1 MVYTVTLNPALDCFV
16 RPGHFAPGEVCRYGG
31 ARFLPGGKG
40 VNVSLLLR
48 SLGVETTA
56 SGIAAGF
63 TGREL
68 CRLLELS
75 GCPADFVTLPEG
87 NTRLNIKIMPEGQP
101 ETALN
106 GGGPAVSMEDLA
118 PLERRIAG
126 LAPGDFLVLAGS
138 VPDSLPPDV
147 YPRLMAAAP
156 RGVETVV
163 DTSGPALIEAAKM
176 RPFLIKPNLQELGEA
191 FGTELSGPRE
201 AAEYAGRLQ
210 ALGAR
215 NVAVTLGGGGAL
227 LLTESGS
234 LLERPALPG
243 GEVSSVGAGD
253 SFVAGFLYGWLRE
266 RDESKA
272 LDWAM
277 AAGAATAFS
286 PGIAEGDDVREL
298 YGRSFGDGRIS

>member
-16 RPGHFAPGEVCRYGG
+16 SPGRFAPGEVCRYGG

-40 VNVSLLLR
+40 VNVSLLLQ

-68 CRLLELS
+68 CRLLGLS
-75 GCPADFVTLPEG
+75 GCPADFVILPEG
-87 NTRLNIKIMPEGQP
+87 NTRLNIKILPEGQP

-118 PLERRIAG
+118 PLERRIAA
-126 LAPGDFLVLAGS
+126 LSPGDFLVLAGS
-138 VPDSLPPDV
+138 LPDSLPPDV

-156 RGVETVV
+156 QGVETVV
-163 DTSGPALIEAAKM
+163 DTSGPALTEAAKLG
-176 RPFLIKPNLQELGEA
+176 PFLVKPNLQELGEA
-191 FGTELSGPRE
+191 FGAELSGPRDG
-201 AAEYAGRLQ
+201 AEYAGRLQ

-227 LLTESGS
+227 LLTEGGR

-243 GEVSSVGAGD
+243 REVSSVGAGD
-253 SFVAGFLYGWLRE
+253 SFIAGFLYGWLRE
-266 RDESKA
+266 RDEERA

-286 PGIAEGDDVREL
+286 PGIAEGDGVREL
-298 YGRSFGDGRIS
+298 YRRSFGSSRIS